1 MIVTLQLLHDIAQQR
16 LPMDIMDM
24 AEIDKLRLLRAAGLV
39 SMLITNKPVDA
50 DPPQWACVARVL
62 AITPEG
68 VQALRVAAQGETLRL
83 AAPALV
89 IDHAAT
95 SSTQP

>member
-1 MIVTLQLLHDIAQQR
+1 MTLQLLHDIAQQR

-50 DPPQWACVARVL
+50 DPPQWACVGRVL

-68 VQALRVAAQGETLRL
+68 VQALRVAAQDEAQNIATQTSAIPEV
-83 AAPALV
+83 AASA
-89 IDHAAT
+89 
-95 SSTQP
+95 SQP

>member
-1 MIVTLQLLHDIAQQR
+1 MTLQLLLDFAQQR

-39 SMLITNKPVDA
+39 SMLITNKPINA
-50 DPPQWACVARVL
+50 DPPHWTCVARVL

-68 VQALRVAAQGETLRL
+68 VQALRIAARGEAWTS
-83 AAPALV
+83 AARALV
-89 IDHAAT
+89 IDDAAA
-95 SSTQP
+95 SSPQP